1 MRTPCLQC
9 FRKHLG
15 NAQVLLE
22 EIADGYPYQMGVI
35 GHLDQAAQEIRAY
48 SQELATLVR
57 AHRIKMQSYDNFE
70 EYNFPFE
77 AFDSLIEILN
87 LIKDLSAD
95 KFPEIPAECYSGLDK
110 DANGNYELYV
120 GDQR

>member
-1 MRTPCLQC
+1 MRQPCLQC

-22 EIADGYPYQMGVI
+22 ECADGYPYFMGVI

-48 SQELATLVR
+48 SVKLAKLVR
-57 AHRIKMQSYDNFE
+57 AHRIKMQLMDDWTDYP
-70 EYNFPFE
+70 FPFE
-77 AFDSLIEILN
+77 ALDRFISVLESLTDIER
-87 LIKDLSAD
+87 D
-95 KFPEIPAECYSGLDK
+95 FPQIPEDCYDGLEK
-110 DANGNYELYV
+110 NAAGEWELYE